1 MNFDLVYPM
10 AAMVL
15 LTFVVLIKMFLAR
28 VRAVRAGEADAGY
41 YKTYQEGKEP
51 REVAQFSRHLVNMF
65 ESPTLF
71 YAACIAGMV
80 TGQNATALVALA
92 WVYVAMRAIHAYIHT
107 GSNSLP
113 PRIKVYFSS
122 WLVLLGMWGTLVA
135 GVVANQ

>member
-1 MNFDLVYPM
+1 MTFELVYPM

-15 LTFVVLIKMFLAR
+15 LTFIVLIAMFRSR
-28 VRAVRAGEADAGY
+28 VRAVRAGEANAGY
-41 YKTYQEGKEP
+41 YKTYQEGAEP
-51 REVAQFSRHLVNMF
+51 RETAQLSRHIVNMF

-80 TGQNATALVALA
+80 TGQNGALLIVLA
-92 WVYVAMRAIHAYIHT
+92 WVYVALRVVHAYIHT

-122 WLVLLGMWGTLVA
+122 WLVLLGMWGVLVA
-135 GVVANQ
+135 GVATS

>member
-15 LTFVVLIKMFLAR
+15 LTFVVLIRMFRAR
-28 VRAVRAGEADAGY
+28 VRAVKAGEADAGY

-51 REVAQFSRHLVNMF
+51 RAVAQLSRHLVNMF

-80 TGQNATALVALA
+80 TGQNATVLLALA
-92 WVYVAMRAIHAYIHT
+92 WVYVAMRGIHAYVHT
-107 GSNSLP
+107 GRNSLP
-113 PRIKVYFSS
+113 SRIKIYFSS
-122 WLVLLGMWGTLVA
+122 WLVLLGMWGMLVV
-135 GVVANQ
+135 GVTTKQ

>member
-1 MNFDLVYPM
+1 MNFTLVYPM

-15 LTFVVLIKMFLAR
+15 LTFIVLIRMFRSR
-28 VRAVRAGEADAGY
+28 VRAVKAGDADAGY

-51 REVAQFSRHLVNMF
+51 RETAALSRHLVNLF

-80 TGQNATALVALA
+80 TGQNAALLIVLA
-92 WVYVAMRAIHAYIHT
+92 WVYVAMRIVHAYIHT
-107 GSNSLP
+107 GNNSLP

-122 WLVLLGMWGTLVA
+122 WLVLLAMWGTLVT
-135 GVVANQ
+135 GVATGQ

>member
-15 LTFVVLIKMFLAR
+15 LTFVVLIKMFRAR
-28 VRAVRAGEADAGY
+28 VGAVKAGEADAGY
-41 YKTYQEGKEP
+41 YKTYQEGTEP
-51 REVAQFSRHLVNMF
+51 REVAQLSRHLVNMF

-80 TGQNATALVALA
+80 TGQNATILVVLA

-113 PRIKVYFSS
+113 PRIKIYFSS

-135 GVVANQ
+135 GVVAK

>member
-15 LTFVVLIKMFLAR
+15 LTFVVLIKMFRAR
-28 VRAVRAGEADAGY
+28 VRAVQAGEADAGY

-80 TGQNATALVALA
+80 TGQNATILVVLA

-107 GSNSLP
+107 GSNRLP
-113 PRIKVYFSS
+113 PRIKIYFSS
-122 WLVLLGMWGTLVA
+122 WLVLLGMWGTLVV
-135 GVVANQ
+135 GVVAKQ

>member
-15 LTFVVLIKMFLAR
+15 LTFIVLIRMFLGR

-41 YKTYQEGKEP
+41 YKTYQEGREP
-51 REVAQFSRHLVNMF
+51 REVAQLSRHLVNMF

-80 TGQNATALVALA
+80 IGENATILAALA
-92 WVYVAMRAIHAYIHT
+92 WVYVAMRAVHAYVHT
-107 GSNSLP
+107 GSNRLP
-113 PRIKVYFSS
+113 PRIKIYFSS
-122 WLVLLGMWGTLVA
+122 WLVLLGMWGTLVF
-135 GVVANQ
+135 GVATK

>member
-1 MNFDLVYPM
+1 MNVDLVYPM

-15 LTFVVLIKMFLAR
+15 ITFVVLMKMFFAR

-51 REVAQFSRHLVNMF
+51 RAVAQLSRHFVNMF

-71 YAACIAGMV
+71 YAACITGML
-80 TGQNATALVALA
+80 TGQNALLLVTLA
-92 WVYVAMRAIHAYIHT
+92 WVYVAMRAAHAYVHT

-113 PRIKVYFSS
+113 PRIKIYFSS
-122 WLVLLGMWGTLVA
+122 WLVLLGMWATLVV
-135 GVVANQ
+135 GVAANA